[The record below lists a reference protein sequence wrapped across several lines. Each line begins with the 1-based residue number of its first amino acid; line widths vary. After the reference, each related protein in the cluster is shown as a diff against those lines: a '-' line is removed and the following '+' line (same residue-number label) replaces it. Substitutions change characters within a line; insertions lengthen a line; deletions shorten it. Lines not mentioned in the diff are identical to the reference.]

1 MGSDIGSDVT
11 GKRAFLENYIS
22 KSYSIVV
29 SNDSYNVQESRG
41 EISQD
46 FWFSVAMQKRKE
58 KKKKNQNEIYYD
70 ISLKNL

>member
-22 KSYSIVV
+22 QSYSIVV

-46 FWFSVAMQKRKE
+46 FWFSAVAMQKRKE
-58 KKKKNQNEIYYD
+58 KKKKNQI
-70 ISLKNL
+70 L